1 MTQRAPP
8 GSPWRRLFTEAPRPG
23 VIRSSPW
30 APWLVVGTVCIG
42 AFMSQLDASIVTV
55 ALPTI
60 GRDLHAGLGAVEWVI
75 LSYTI
80 VLVGAVALVGRLADS
95 VGRKLLYAYGF
106 AVFVAASAGC
116 ALAPNL
122 GVLVALRALQG
133 VGAVMLQANSV
144 ALIRDVA
151 PKGRLGTAVGLQ
163 GAAQAVGLAAGPSIG
178 GVLVAAGG
186 WRLIFLVNV
195 PVGAAGMVLAWLLL
209 PRSRNLAPSSQIDIP
224 GAALLAGAAALALA
238 ALSLAVQP
246 RVSTGALVITVAG
259 AVALG
264 AGTVARQRAR
274 PGSVIDSVLL
284 RRPAFTLGCVSGL
297 LSYTALFGTLLVVPF
312 YLETGAGLDVR
323 AAGLRLTL
331 LPVALA
337 LVAPFGG
344 RIADHVGARPPT
356 VGGMALAAVGL
367 GLFAT
372 QAGSVSLLIGLALA
386 GAGFGLFIPA
396 NNAAV
401 VGSVPTTNAGSAAGF
416 LNLTRGLGTALGV
429 SVAALVYGLVGG
441 AATHGVVAPSAAAA
455 GARAAGVLLAALAL
469 AAGAVASLRHQPPAR
484 CSSTRSAMSSQ

>member
-1 MTQRAPP
+1 MSAAPP
-8 GSPWRRLFTEAPRPG
+8 GSPWRRLFTESPRPDA
-23 VIRSSPW
+23 IRASPW
-30 APWLVVGTVCIG
+30 APWLAVGTVCIG
-42 AFMSQLDASIVTV
+42 AFMGQLDVSIVTV

-60 GRDLHAGLGAVEWVI
+60 GRDLHAGLGAVEWVV
-75 LSYTI
+75 LSYAI

-95 VGRKLLYAYGF
+95 MGRKLLYAYGF
-106 AVFVAASAGC
+106 AVFAAASAGC

-122 GVLVALRALQG
+122 GALVAFRALEG

-151 PKGRLGTAVGLQ
+151 PPRRLATAVGLQ

-195 PVGAAGMVLAWLLL
+195 PVGAVGVVLAWLLL
-209 PRSRNLAPSSQIDIP
+209 PRSRNLAPASPIDVP
-224 GAALLAGAAALALA
+224 GAALLAGTAALALA

-246 RVSTGALVITVAG
+246 GVSRAAVVIAVAG
-259 AVALG
+259 AVVLG
-264 AGTVARQRAR
+264 AATVARQRAR

-284 RRPAFTLGCVSGL
+284 RTRAFTLGCASGL
-297 LSYTALFGTLLVVPF
+297 LSYAALFGTLLVVPF
-312 YLETGAGLDVR
+312 YLESSAGLDAR
-323 AAGLRLTL
+323 DAGLRLTV

-344 RIADHVGARPPT
+344 RIADQVGSRAPT
-356 VGGMALAAVGL
+356 VGGMALAAIGL
-367 GLFAT
+367 GLVAT
-372 QAGSVSLLIGLALA
+372 QGGSASLLIGLTLA
-386 GAGFGLFIPA
+386 GIGFGLFIPA

-401 VGSVPTTNAGSAAGF
+401 VGSGPPTHAGSAAGF

-429 SVAALVYGLVGG
+429 AVAALVYGLVGG
-441 AATHGVVAPSAAAA
+441 APAHGVVAPSAAAA
-455 GARAAGVLLAALAL
+455 GARAAAVLLAALAL
-469 AAGAVASLRHQPPAR
+469 AAGAVASLTPPRVRGGGRSSAR
-484 CSSTRSAMSSQ
+484 GV